1 MIMINADDDTVVQ
14 QDTATATMTPTLH
27 DAHNAAALPSPDFTY
42 RHIWGDRVGRWLL
55 TLNHPRINST
65 SNVFVSISELDDIVD
80 TTNPV
85 PRPKPSAARMT
96 VLSVAPVAGGVTVLI
111 FVDSQTPVFTQLSY
125 LVVNP

>member
-1 MIMINADDDTVVQ
+1 VTIAKNDAAVQ
-14 QDTATATMTPTLH
+14 QETATATMTST
-27 DAHNAAALPSPDFTY
+27 AHEAESAGLLAFPDFTY
-42 RHIWGDRVGRWLL
+42 RHVWGDRVGRWLL
-55 TLNHPRINST
+55 TLNHPQIRST

-85 PRPKPSAARMT
+85 PKPKPSAARMT